1 MQNYLFRATR
11 GVGQICAKR
20 RRGQRLMA
28 AAIAAIRNKK
38 RRSALGLGL
47 RLGDESENVV
57 PTVFDDAPNKEIAR
71 LDLQKRSLNSEVYTK
86 STPSEEEHHL

>member
-1 MQNYLFRATR
+1 
-11 GVGQICAKR
+11 
-20 RRGQRLMA
+20 MA